1 MNYLILVAY
10 LSMIFS
16 CTSNPFW
23 QDGQRGFPSISG
35 IATAEQ
41 NEFNTPIF
49 VWIKELDISSYTQ
62 DGGQFSIPI
71 QTSKSNENIFSG
83 TCNVYFFIHNYQIDS
98 SSFNLADGYFS
109 EIQNDFTSEGEMTKT
124 IHLKNLISGKLDLN
138 FGSNQL
144 ITDDSVRL
152 TFSFSTKS
160 DVQIQAYKYFFGQ
173 FENHSG
179 IIFKPMGGAG
189 EPIFHRYSTTNSSGI
204 EINDQMINLNYLGDE
219 EVMWEYLIHTD
230 SVDLL
235 NVGYEVYPVFFIAH
249 NYPSGMMESLG
260 LDSLQNISENYFR
273 MPSTIEPD
281 YLSNFQNN

>member
-1 MNYLILVAY
+1 MNYFLLVAY

-23 QDGQRGFPSISG
+23 QDGERGFPAISG

-49 VWIKELDISSYTQ
+49 VWIKELNISSYTQ
-62 DGGQFSIPI
+62 EGGQFSIPI
-71 QTSKSNENIFSG
+71 QKSESNENIFSG
-83 TCNVYFFIHNYQIDS
+83 TYNVYFFIHNYQMDS

-109 EIQNDFTSEGEMTKT
+109 EIQDDFSTKGEMTKS
-124 IHLKNLISGKLDLN
+124 IHLKNLIDGKLDLS

-144 ITDDSVRL
+144 NTEDSVRM
-152 TFSFSTKS
+152 TFSFLTKS
-160 DVQIQAYKYFFGQ
+160 DVQIQAYKFFFGQ

-179 IIFKPMGGAG
+179 IIFKPMGTG
-189 EPIFHRYSTTNSSGI
+189 EPIFHRYSTTNSSGNI
-204 EINDQMINLNYLGDE
+204 INDQMITLNYLGGE
-219 EVMWEYLIHTD
+219 EVVWEYLIHTD

-235 NVGYEVYPVFFIAH
+235 NVGYEVYPVYFIAH

-281 YLSNFQNN
+281 FLSNIQNN

>member
-1 MNYLILVAY
+1 MNYLLLGFYV
-10 LSMIFS
+10 SFIFS
-16 CTSNPFW
+16 CTSNPIW
-23 QDGQRGFPSISG
+23 KDGERDFPAISG
-35 IATAEQ
+35 IATAEL

-49 VWIKELDISSYTQ
+49 VWIKELNISSYTQ
-62 DGGQFSIPI
+62 EGGQFSIPI
-71 QTSKSNENIFSG
+71 QTSESNENIFSG

-109 EIQNDFTSEGEMTKT
+109 EIQNDFTSKGEMTKS
-124 IHLKNLISGKLDLN
+124 IHLKNLINGKLDLN

-144 ITDDSVRL
+144 ITEDSVGL
-152 TFSFSTKS
+152 TFSFLTKS
-160 DVQIQAYKYFFGQ
+160 DVQIQTYKYFFGQ

-179 IIFKPMGGAG
+179 IIFKPTGSGQ
-189 EPIFHRYSTTNSSGI
+189 PIFHRFSTTNSSGI
-204 EINDQMINLNYLGDE
+204 EINDQMINLNYLGNE
-219 EVMWEYLIHTD
+219 EVKWEYLIHTD

-235 NVGYEVYPVFFIAH
+235 NVGYEVYPIFFIAH

-281 YLSNFQNN
+281 YLSNVQNN